1 MAQGVELLEPRYFDV
16 IVLGGGTMGT
26 AAAWA
31 LSKRGLQT
39 LVLEQFRHIHD
50 QGSHGGETR
59 VIRHAYAES
68 PEYVPLVRRADQLW
82 QELEAATG
90 EQVLVRCGGLE
101 LAAPGYDH
109 ARAARASADE
119 HGLTYEWLAPSDV
132 ISRWPAFQV
141 PDDWDAL
148 YSPDSGFLLTVPALR
163 AMANV
168 ARTLGATIVEETPAV
183 GWGATADAVWVETPI
198 ARYEAGA
205 LIVTAGAWSTRAL
218 ADLDLPIHIL
228 RKTLWW
234 QEVDDPRRFEP
245 DRFPVFIT
253 DSPAGEIYGF
263 PVYGIPGLKIANHA
277 GGQVVDPETV
287 ERSTRPGE
295 NADCLELAA
304 RVLPGVGSRV
314 VKSAVCLYGMTPD
327 TDFIVDRHPA
337 FAQVAIGAGF
347 SGHGFKFA
355 PAIGELLA
363 ELVVDPGAETI
374 PRLRLSRFEKAATT
388 GSTPA

>member
-1 MAQGVELLEPRYFDV
+1 LELRHFDV

-31 LSKRGLQT
+31 LGKRGLRT
-39 LVLEQFRHIHD
+39 LVLEQFRHVHD
-50 QGSHGGETR
+50 LGSHGGETR

-82 QELEAATG
+82 QELEATTG

-101 LAAPGYDH
+101 LAAPGFAH
-109 ARAARASADE
+109 ARAARTSAEE
-119 HGLTYEWLAPSDV
+119 HGLSYEWLAPDEV
-132 ISRWPAFQV
+132 VSRWPAFRV

-163 AMANV
+163 GMANA
-168 ARTLGATIVEETPAV
+168 ARALGATILEESQAIA
-183 GWGATADAVWVETPI
+183 WGANDDAIWVETPI

-205 LIVTAGAWSTRAL
+205 LIVTAGAWSTRVL
-218 ADLDLPIHIL
+218 ADLELPIRIL

-234 QEVDDPRRFEP
+234 QEVDHPRPFEP

-253 DSPAGEIYGF
+253 DSRAGEIYGF
-263 PVYGIPGLKIANHA
+263 PVYGVPGLKIANHA
-277 GGQVVDPETV
+277 GGQVVDPEMV
-287 ERSTRPGE
+287 DRSTHSGE
-295 NADCLELAA
+295 NRDCLELAA
-304 RVLPGVGSRV
+304 RVLPGVGAHV
-314 VKSAVCLYGMTPD
+314 VKSAVCLYAMTPD

-337 FAQVAIGAGF
+337 LPQVAIGAGF

-355 PAIGELLA
+355 PAIGEILA
-363 ELVVDPGAETI
+363 DLVVDPAAETI
-374 PRLRLSRFEKAATT
+374 PRLRLSRFEHAGMAS
-388 GSTPA
+388 STPE